1 MHQLHRHLLKIF
13 LSVLMLSPFAALAQE
28 AYPSKTVRIIVPWTA
43 GGGTDALA
51 RLVAQAL
58 TDKWGKPVVVE
69 NRPGGEGV
77 IGSQVVAQAPAD
89 GHTLL
94 WAIHSHVITP
104 SVRTSMPFDTLKA
117 FSAITLVANTPYVVA
132 VPPSLGVS
140 NIAGLVALAKARP
153 GKLSYGSSDSSARIM
168 GEMIQSTAGIEI
180 VNVPYK
186 GSAQIMTDL
195 IGGHIQIGFVSLPS
209 AMQHHKAGTLKMLG
223 VSTLA
228 RSPFETAIPTLSESG
243 LKDFD
248 FPIWYGL
255 LAPAGTPPDIV
266 AKIHADLLQ
275 ASGQPEFRAT
285 LSKAGANLV
294 LNTPQVFDAFLK
306 IEAAKA
312 EKTVR
317 AAGMKPE

>member
-1 MHQLHRHLLKIF
+1 MRLASRVLIQVF
-13 LSVLMLSPFAALAQE
+13 LAIAALTGVTAFAQD
-28 AYPSKTVRIIVPWTA
+28 AYPSKPVRIIVPWTA

-51 RLVAQAL
+51 RLVAQTL
-58 TDKWGKPVVVE
+58 SDRWGRPVVVE

-104 SVRTSMPFDTLKA
+104 SMRVSMPFDTLKA
-117 FSAITLVANTPYVVA
+117 FSAITLVANTPFVVA
-132 VPPSLGVS
+132 VPPSLGV
-140 NIAGLVALAKARP
+140 NNMAGLVSLARSQP
-153 GKLSYGSSDSSARIM
+153 GKLSFGSSDSSARIM
-168 GEMIQSTAGIEI
+168 GEMIKANAGIDI

-186 GSAQIMTDL
+186 GSAQVMSDL

-209 AMQHHKAGTLKMLG
+209 AMQHHKAGTLRVLA
-223 VSTLA
+223 VSTQA
-228 RSPFETAIPTLSESG
+228 RSPFEPALPTLAESG

-255 LAPAGTPPDIV
+255 LAPAGTPPDIIN
-266 AKIHADLLQ
+266 KIYTDLSQ
-275 ASGQPEFRAT
+275 ASQAPEFRAA
-285 LSKAGANLV
+285 LAKAGANIV
-294 LNTPQVFDAFLK
+294 LNTPQVFDAFLRS
-306 IEAAKA
+306 EAAKA
-312 EKTVR
+312 ERTVR

>member
-1 MHQLHRHLLKIF
+1 MRNLFRF
-13 LSVLMLSPFAALAQE
+13 VFSVLALACALPALAQD

-58 TDKWGKPVVVE
+58 TEKWGKPVVVE

-77 IGSQVVAQAPAD
+77 IGSQAVAQAAPD

-104 SVRTSMPFDTLKA
+104 AMRTSMPFDTLRA
-117 FSAITLVANTPYVVA
+117 FSAITLVANTPFVVA
-132 VPPSLGVS
+132 VPPSLGVGS
-140 NIAGLVALAKARP
+140 MGALVALAKSRP
-153 GKLSYGSSDSSARIM
+153 GKLSFGSSDSSARIM
-168 GEMIQSTAGIEI
+168 GEMIRSSAGIDI
-180 VNVPYK
+180 VHVPYK

-209 AMQHHKAGTLKMLG
+209 AMQHHKAGSLKVLG
-223 VSTLA
+223 VSTLS
-228 RSPFETAIPTLSESG
+228 RSPFESDLPTLSESG

-255 LAPAGTPPDIV
+255 LAPAGTPPDIIQ
-266 AKIHADLLQ
+266 KIYTDLQQ
-275 ASGQPEFRAT
+275 ASQQPDFRAT
-285 LSKAGANLV
+285 LAKAGANLV

-306 IEAAKA
+306 AEAAKA
-312 EKTVR
+312 ERTVK